1 MHRPAIVICISTD
14 ESVVS
19 RKQKTLFVSFSVTNT
34 QPVAVGL
41 RSTPTNRESS
51 KIETVSMFHS
61 EIRIYEILKAAKG
74 AGRNCEKK
82 QKERLL
88 IRRDKII
95 LPVLNL
101 NLKLPNLTEV
111 TV

>member
-1 MHRPAIVICISTD
+1 MF
-14 ESVVS
+14 
-19 RKQKTLFVSFSVTNT
+19 RKDLMARGFCC
-34 QPVAVGL
+34 G
-41 RSTPTNRESS
+41 
-51 KIETVSMFHS
+51 S

>member
-1 MHRPAIVICISTD
+1 
-14 ESVVS
+14 
-19 RKQKTLFVSFSVTNT
+19 
-34 QPVAVGL
+34 
-41 RSTPTNRESS
+41 
-51 KIETVSMFHS
+51 MFHS

-82 QKERLL
+82 EKERLL

-101 NLKLPNLTEV
+101 NLKLPNLTEAID
-111 TV
+111 